1 MSGGSLDYFYSRL
14 NDMVG
19 GMHDPELDELIKD
32 LVEIFHDLEWWQSA
46 DISEEDYRETV
57 DNFKNKWLRGQP
69 TKRLKSTIDR
79 VLEEKKQELYKM
91 IGVKEL

>member
-1 MSGGSLDYFYSRL
+1 MSGGHFNYFYIKL
-14 NDMVG
+14 EEMFGV
-19 GMHDPELDELIKD
+19 MQDPELDELVED
-32 LVEIFHDLEWWQSA
+32 LAVVFRDLEWWKSG
-46 DISEEDYRETV
+46 DDSEEDYREAVST
-57 DNFKNKWLRGQP
+57 FKNKWLRGHP